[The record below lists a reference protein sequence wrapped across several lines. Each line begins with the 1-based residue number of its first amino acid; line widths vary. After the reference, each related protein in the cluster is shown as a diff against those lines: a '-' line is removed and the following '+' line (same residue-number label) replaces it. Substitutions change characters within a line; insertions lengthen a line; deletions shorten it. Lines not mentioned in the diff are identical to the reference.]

1 MLQRLRFV
9 QVLDSQRER
18 IYKERKSALTAE
30 AGELARIMKRYSD
43 MTVNDI
49 LEANIQAGQPTE
61 EIPFSELREKFI
73 TYCKHFE
80 NISEEEMITAH
91 KDGNLQAE
99 MQKLGQEAYEL
110 KVRS

>member
-1 MLQRLRFV
+1 M
-9 QVLDSQRER
+9 LDSQRER

-49 LEANIQAGQPTE
+49 LEANIVAGQPAE
-61 EIPFSELREKFI
+61 EMPFTELREKFI

-80 NISEEEMITAH
+80 NISEEEMTSAY
-91 KDGNLQAE
+91 KGGSLQAE

-110 KVRS
+110 KVCS